1 MSHVAKWT
9 LKEVDANPVTEGE
22 GRLTLDGET
31 SRRLFINNNSQLS
44 TLSPKRRILDKE
56 SGKH

>member
-9 LKEVDANPVTEGE
+9 LKEVGANPVTE

-31 SRRLFINNNSQLS
+31 SRRLFINNNSRVS